1 MNVESNPLDQ
11 SDSGSS
17 DFEEPKNVVHDWE
30 ELSKPYYAIPGLSPA
45 EGGPH
50 AAGTIGD
57 SDSIEDKPLLDSHQN
72 PTALDYAKPMSPLSW
87 LYSYLPTIDIDK
99 NSWSE
104 FMSSMARNWF
114 AYLSEIVDRVA
125 QMMKG
130 PITYLVFWW
139 MLIVVTKKATPIL
152 LQALPPVCSLPGTSI
167 FQTCRSE
174 PLGTESTLSKG
185 LRSMDFPKIF
195 DIQKK
200 TFDHLADQSASLGG
214 SGLSLDLKR
223 VEMASKDLVTLIK
236 VSDMKSRDDIA
247 RTMNTFVRNA
257 QVTGRGLSKFNAKI
271 GGAMDR
277 HASLLTTSFT
287 YTNVFSFY

>member
-1 MNVESNPLDQ
+1 MSQ
-11 SDSGSS
+11 
-17 DFEEPKNVVHDWE
+17 
-30 ELSKPYYAIPGLSPA
+30 PYYAIPGVSPA
-45 EGGPH
+45 EGGRY
-50 AAGTIGD
+50 ATGTIGD
-57 SDSIEDKPLLDSHQN
+57 SDSIEDEPLLDSHQN
-72 PTALDYAKPMSPLSW
+72 PTALDYAKPMSLLSW

-99 NSWSE
+99 SSWFD

-114 AYLSEIVDRVA
+114 AYLSEIVNCAA

-130 PITYLVFWW
+130 PITYFVFCW

-152 LQALPPVCSLPGTSI
+152 LQALPPVCSFPGTSI

-174 PLGTESTLSKG
+174 PLGTESALSKG

-287 YTNVFSFY
+287 FTNVFSF